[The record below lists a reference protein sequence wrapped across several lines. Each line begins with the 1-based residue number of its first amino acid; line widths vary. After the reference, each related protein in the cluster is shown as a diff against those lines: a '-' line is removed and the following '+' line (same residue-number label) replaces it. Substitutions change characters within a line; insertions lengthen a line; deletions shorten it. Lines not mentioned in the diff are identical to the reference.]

1 MLKSYSAFDDLF
13 LMTSSF
19 FKRTKERFE
28 EPLKVHFLL
37 SLPSNVKVSFNFRS
51 NLKILGLLNIS
62 SYYNFPIWTKV

>member
-28 EPLKVHFLL
+28 EPLKVRFLL
-37 SLPSNVKVSFNFRS
+37 SLPSNVKVSWNFRS
-51 NLKILGLLNIS
+51 NFKILNIS
-62 SYYNFPIWTKV
+62 SYYDFPFWTKV